1 MKFEPEEFP
10 IRDCFL
16 QTGLPVDVRFDGFLD
31 RARNGDMR
39 DKYEFA
45 YVLHSLAL
53 RGREVRPDV
62 IPAEACYL
70 SLQAALEIFEDIGN
84 LDHAEGCLMA
94 AKSWIAGH
102 GCQKDEGKARSWLQR
117 AEQLGCR
124 NDQAVSNVKRAIWA
138 AETRTPDTEQ
148 DLHHQYDQ

>member
-16 QTGLPVDVRFDGFLD
+16 QTGLPIDVRFDGFLD
-31 RARNGDMR
+31 RARKGDMR

-45 YVLHSLAL
+45 YVLYSLTL
-53 RGREVRPDV
+53 CGREVRPDV
-62 IPAEACYL
+62 IPAETCSL
-70 SLQAALEIFEDIGN
+70 SLQSALEVFEALGN
-84 LDHAEGCLMA
+84 LDQANSCLMA

-102 GCQKDEGKARSWLQR
+102 GCQKDAGKARSWLQR

-124 NDQAVSNVKRAIWA
+124 NNQAISNVKRAIWA
-138 AETRTPDTEQ
+138 AETRAMGTEQ
-148 DLHHQYDQ
+148 DLHHQYE